1 MSRRLKAAA
10 LSKAHSKKLKGF
22 HTRFHDITSSPP
34 LRRRLSRE
42 KEGTSVATTITRKP
56 LVIEDAAAVSLDLD
70 QQLANDAWTILG
82 YGPAKALRSDLDVR
96 ASRKHD
102 LEILRDIFTALEIVP
117 LDTAAVI
124 KYKEET
130 AKAANRNARLDTQF
144 KWASILLPN
153 YKAPIPQFVLANAVN
168 IARALKEKL
177 PNAQMQFYVEEL
189 QSFSRP
195 DPFLYLLI
203 NGQFVCYLDVWDE
216 PSFEGRR
223 TV

>member
-10 LSKAHSKKLKGF
+10 LSKAHSKKVRGF
-22 HTRFHDITSSPP
+22 RTRFHDITSSPP
-34 LRRRLSRE
+34 LQRRLSQKGE
-42 KEGTSVATTITRKP
+42 NSVATIVRKP
-56 LVIEDAAAVSLDLD
+56 LVIEDAAALSLDLD
-70 QQLANDAWTILG
+70 QQLANDAYTLLG
-82 YGPAKALRSDLDVR
+82 YGAAKVLRSDLDVR
-96 ASRKHD
+96 ALRKHD

-117 LDTAAVI
+117 LDTAAVV

-130 AKAANRNARLDTQF
+130 ARAANRSAPLSTQF

-177 PNAQMQFYVEEL
+177 PNAQVQFSVEEL

-195 DPFLYLLI
+195 DPFLYLSI